1 MLFGSSKLQVLENKL
16 DIYED
21 LSKQML
27 DKLERAVATISENSN
42 RVAVVLERHE
52 NRLDETYKSHTVII
66 KMVDEMKDE
75 NKEDHA
81 RVRNR
86 ITELEKKVEQNQIWV
101 IGASAVLATIVT
113 VLQVL
118 PNIGLTLTPKEVSAI
133 ISETSLVNALS

>member
-66 KMVDEMKDE
+66 KMVDEMKEE